1 MNRLI
6 DVEIER
12 VVSSVER
19 SLTASVRAASSA
31 LATGRDFEDALAQT
45 SIAEAYEDLWVSVA
59 PRFAGK
65 VYDAVIDA
73 KNFTP
78 EQYDVWEGAVKQY
91 VLAEGGVRIAQIDAF
106 TATWVRGAV
115 KAITQEALE
124 QGWGTERIARELR
137 VRWKEISRTRALRIA
152 QTETNAAANYGSLQ
166 GATTAGM
173 GRKYWIPVIDGRTRH
188 THISMVAHPPI
199 PVTGVFKVGDS
210 FLSHPSAPGGEA
222 KEVVNCRCQLGYLP

>member
-91 VLAEGGVRIAQIDAF
+91 VLAEGGVRIAQIDQF
-106 TATWVRGAV
+106 TTLWVRGAV
-115 KAITQEALE
+115 RAITEEALVN
-124 QGWGTERIARELR
+124 GWGTEQIAKELR
-137 VRWKEISRTRALRIA
+137 SRWKEISRARALRIA
-152 QTETNAAANYGSLQ
+152 QTETNAAANYGAVQ
-166 GATTAGM
+166 GAQTAGM

-188 THISMVAHPPI
+188 THLAMATHPPI
-199 PVTGVFKVGDS
+199 PITGVFKVGDS
-210 FLSHPSAPGGEA
+210 YLAAPSAPGGAA
-222 KEVVNCRCQLGYLP
+222 KEVVNCRCQLGFLP